1 MIVAVLAVFVC
12 GALGAVARYKIAGFI
27 QNHTHGVMP
36 VGTLTINVIGSLIL
50 GTLIGLNIRHGLPDT
65 IVLAAGT
72 GFCGGFTTFSS
83 LMYESVQL
91 AHEGTYLQAVQILL
105 LNIILGGFAA
115 AIGLAAT
122 SAL

>member
-1 MIVAVLAVFVC
+1 MVAVVAVLVC
-12 GALGAVARYKIAGFI
+12 GALGAVARYQFDGFI

-50 GTLIGLNIRHGLPDT
+50 GALVGLHIQHGLPN
-65 IVLAAGT
+65 IIELAAGT

-83 LMYESVQL
+83 LMYESTQL
-91 AHEGTYLQAVQILL
+91 AQEGAYRHAVRMLL
-105 LNIILGGFAA
+105 LNMILGGFAA

-122 SAL
+122 GAL